1 MKCENHKYKWAK
13 EIYFLFMFSICCLSA
28 MGQNEG
34 TLSNAYRKEKKAVNR
49 QLLEE
54 RKQRKCNDSLIS
66 IYKQNY
72 IQDIPDS
79 IDVDVKWMALRHLA
93 DYVCPESQDFLLEVA
108 LHDDIFE
115 YRKWAL
121 TYLIWV
127 DAKQAIPSLW
137 KRLED
142 NISPIEKAYIAET
155 LLKLGDSSAYRI
167 LDGICYTTE
176 DGELCEA
183 CQWFY
188 EDANPE
194 AAVKYYRYRLKE
206 AVTDEQKALFAM
218 YMARNG
224 ETKTSFRFLKEYAHS
239 EKSECRSH
247 AAVGLGF
254 IPTKKSFAL
263 LNELNSDAIPEIRN
277 SSKWG
282 IRKLGKYQIQNGQN
296 IWKSKVK
303 KQNKA
308 TISYNSQAAV
318 AYAERWCDGYNPE
331 YPAYDADCASFV
343 SQCLIAGGLDLS
355 AGADGQGLG
364 VVGQLIVNVEYL
376 IRHLKDVQKFSYQT
390 MQNTVEP
397 GFVIPGDPA
406 FFFDSENRH
415 SIFCVGQQSGK
426 NLYNCHSA
434 TKTCHFFA
442 SNWNS
447 ALTYYFHIGEDNYP
461 EHCTNCKQDFDKGE
475 LDVDCGGPCTPCE
488 DAPSIR
494 VINQFEPDEGKYVAL
509 ETLKTENE
517 VNLVAGQYT
526 LMAGEEIVLNSGFSI
541 DDGVVF
547 SAAIAPKENLTR
559 QFRHVCGYLYN
570 IFTPN
575 GDGVNDVWGA
585 ELVGIKHIKC
595 EVRNVL
601 TPTVV
606 RRIDKNID
614 KDGFIPIWD
623 GKYSNGEKASDGEYT
638 IRIWATTY
646 TGEVVLYVREVAL
659 LR

>member
-1 MKCENHKYKWAK
+1 MWAK
-13 EIYFLFMFSICCLSA
+13 GICFLFVFSVCCLSA
-28 MGQNEG
+28 IGKGQNKE
-34 TLSNAYRKEKKAVNR
+34 TLSQSYREEKKAVNR

-54 RKQRKCNDSLIS
+54 RKQRKCNDSLIPL
-66 IYKQNY
+66 YKQNY
-72 IQDIPDS
+72 IRDIPDS
-79 IDVDVKWMALRHLA
+79 IDWDVKWMALRHLA

-108 LHDDIFE
+108 LHDDLFE
-115 YRKWAL
+115 HRKWAL

-142 NISPIEKAYIAET
+142 NILPIEKAYVAET
-155 LLKLGDSSAYRI
+155 LLKLGDSSAYQI

-176 DGELCEA
+176 DVELCEA

-188 EDANPE
+188 EDADPE
-194 AAVKYYRYRLKE
+194 TAVKYYKYRLDE
-206 AVTDEQKALFAM
+206 AETDEQKALFAM
-218 YMARNG
+218 YLARNG
-224 ETKTSFRFLKEYAHS
+224 ETKTSFKTLKEYVKS

-254 IPTKKSFAL
+254 IPTKKSFTL
-263 LNELNSDAIPEIRN
+263 LNKLNSDTIPEIRN
-277 SSKWG
+277 FSKWG
-282 IRKLGKYQIQNGQN
+282 IGKLEKYQIENRQKTR
-296 IWKSKVK
+296 KSKGK
-303 KQNKA
+303 SQNKA
-308 TISYNSQAAV
+308 ATPYNSKSAV

-331 YPAYDADCASFV
+331 YPRYDADCASFV

-364 VVGQLIVNVEYL
+364 VIGQLIINVEYL
-376 IRHLKDVQKFSYQT
+376 IRHLKDVQNFSYQT

-447 ALTYYFHIGEDNYP
+447 ALTYYFHIGKDNYP

-475 LDVDCGGPCTPCE
+475 LDIDCGGPCTPCE
-488 DAPSIR
+488 DAPSIH
-494 VINQFEPDEGKYVAL
+494 VINQVKLEEGKYVAL

-517 VNLVAGQYT
+517 VKLTSGQYT
-526 LMAGEEIVLNSGFSI
+526 FVSGEKIVLNPGFSI
-541 DDGVVF
+541 EEGVSF
-547 SAAIAPKENLTR
+547 SATIAPKETLTR
-559 QFRHVCGYLYN
+559 QFRHVCVHLYN
-570 IFTPN
+570 VFTPN
-575 GDGVNDVWGA
+575 GDGVNDIWGA
-585 ELVGIKHIKC
+585 ELVGITHLKC
-595 EVRNVL
+595 EIRKVLSANFVRL
-601 TPTVV
+601 
-606 RRIDKNID
+606 IDKNVD

-623 GKYSNGEKASDGEYT
+623 GKYSNGKDVPDGEYT
-638 IRIWATTY
+638 IKLLVTTY
-646 TGEVVLYVREVAL
+646 KGEEILYTEEVGL